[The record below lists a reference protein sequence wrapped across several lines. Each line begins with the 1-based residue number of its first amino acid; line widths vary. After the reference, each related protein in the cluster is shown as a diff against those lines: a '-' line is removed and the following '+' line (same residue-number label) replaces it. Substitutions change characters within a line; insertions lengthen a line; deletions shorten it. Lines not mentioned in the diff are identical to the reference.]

1 MHRSNADLRSQQEIE
16 HEGEM
21 VGKSGQ
27 PASRN
32 PFDPAQYAQERKVW
46 RKGWVSGREQFEA
59 MRDAAH

>member
-1 MHRSNADLRSQQEIE
+1 MYRSCSRLRSNEEIE
-16 HEGEM
+16 REGEM

-32 PFDPAQYAQERKVW
+32 PFDPAQYAQERKAW
-46 RKGWVSGREQFEA
+46 RKGWISGHEQFEA